1 MGYLISPQNLKPSKR
16 RDLITS
22 VYNYKFYILVF
33 MVHLFLAN
41 GFEEIEALTTL
52 DILRR
57 AAIPVE
63 TVSISGSRNVTGAHG
78 VTVKADSVFRKSE
91 LVKSDCL
98 ILPGGMPGAD
108 NLRMHPGVC
117 QAVKKQ
123 VERGAY
129 VAAICAAPS
138 VVLGTC
144 GLLQGKKATTYPGF
158 EDKSHGAHYTKK
170 GIEADGTII
179 TAKAPGFTFEFAF
192 TIVEA
197 LKGSDVVKEVKKGM
211 CLSC

>member
-1 MGYLISPQNLKPSKR
+1 
-16 RDLITS
+16 
-22 VYNYKFYILVF
+22 

-41 GFEEIEALTTL
+41 GFEEIEAITTL

-57 AAIPVE
+57 AAIPVQ
-63 TVSISGSRNVTGAHG
+63 TISISGSRNVTGAHG
-78 VTVKADSVFRKSE
+78 VTIKADAVFRRSAVVE
-91 LVKSDCL
+91 SDCL
-98 ILPGGMPGAD
+98 ILPGGMPGAE

-117 QAVKKQ
+117 EAVKSQ
-123 VERGAY
+123 VKRGAY
-129 VAAICAAPS
+129 VAAICAAPAL
-138 VVLGTC
+138 VLGSN

-158 EDKSHGAHYTKK
+158 ESKEHGARYTKR

-197 LKGSDVVKEVKKGM
+197 LKGSDAVKEVRKGM
-211 CLSC
+211 CLA

>member
-1 MGYLISPQNLKPSKR
+1 
-16 RDLITS
+16 
-22 VYNYKFYILVF
+22 

-41 GFEEIEALTTL
+41 GFEEIEAITTL

-57 AAIPVE
+57 AGISVE

-78 VTVKADSVFRKSE
+78 ITIKADEIFRRSKA
-91 LVKSDCL
+91 LVCDCL

-108 NLRMHPGVC
+108 NLRMHTALCEVI
-117 QAVKKQ
+117 KSQ
-123 VERGAY
+123 VQRGAY
-129 VAAICAAPS
+129 VAAICAAPA

-144 GLLQGKKATTYPGF
+144 GLLKDKKATTYPGF
-158 EDKSHGAHYTKK
+158 ENKEDGAIYTKR
-170 GIEADGTII
+170 GVEADGNII

-197 LKGSDVVKEVKKGM
+197 LKGIDVVKQVKKGM
-211 CLSC
+211 CI

>member
-1 MGYLISPQNLKPSKR
+1 
-16 RDLITS
+16 
-22 VYNYKFYILVF
+22 
-33 MVHLFLAN
+33 MVHIFLAN

-57 AAIPVE
+57 AEIPVQ
-63 TVSISGSRNVTGAHG
+63 TISISGSRNVTGAHG
-78 VTVKADSVFRKSE
+78 ITVKADSVFRRSE
-91 LVKSDCL
+91 LLNSDCL

-117 QAVKKQ
+117 KAVQEQ

-129 VAAICAAPS
+129 VAAICAAPAL
-138 VVLGTC
+138 VLGTC

-158 EDKSHGAHYTKK
+158 EDKAHQANYTKR

-197 LKGSDVVKEVKKGM
+197 LKGSDAVKAVRKGM
-211 CLSC
+211 CLA